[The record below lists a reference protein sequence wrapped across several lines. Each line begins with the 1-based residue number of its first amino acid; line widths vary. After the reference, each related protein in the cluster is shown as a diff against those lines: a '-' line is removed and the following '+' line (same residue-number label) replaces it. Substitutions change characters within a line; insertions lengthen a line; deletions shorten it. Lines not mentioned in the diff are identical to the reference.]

1 MDPNEKE
8 NNTEQQTGPVWDVRP
23 PRVSP
28 WMRLLQI
35 ASAVLAVGVVVIGIG
50 TAWNHRPTYSAF
62 AAATPRPTAT
72 YKPSTPQPTATPEE
86 PEPSEEPDA
95 TLKPLSD
102 EEIEALLLE
111 LGITQ
116 EKLDILNESVEV
128 EVEDTTYDTAKDYF
142 GEEDA
147 KLDFDFDPPPPPP
160 VVTPEPTPAPT
171 PEPTPEPTPTPTP
184 EPTPEPEITPEPT
197 PDENGDIPTAEPT
210 PESTPTPEKTPEP
223 TAEPT
228 ATPVATPPTDGP
240 VMQGVGDS
248 DLIRRYN
255 DWDAGLKQYTWQ
267 MAKHYNVSYELVLA
281 IIYNESRFIPGL
293 THVNSNG
300 TTDWGLMQV
309 NDVCFD
315 LLHRQLGIQSMEEL
329 LDPYKSIQAGCAIL
343 GYHRRYVD
351 NEEDALLRYQ
361 VGAGNYQAYKEI
373 GKVPLVHTKTIGWR
387 DQLIAA
393 GV

>member
-1 MDPNEKE
+1 MDPNENDK
-8 NNTEQQTGPVWDVRP
+8 NIEQQTGPVWDVRP
-23 PRVSP
+23 PRISP

-35 ASAVLAVGVVVIGIG
+35 ASAVLAAGVVVIGIG
-50 TAWNHRPTYSAF
+50 TAWNHRPMYSAF

-72 YKPSTPQPTATPEE
+72 HMPRPKPTATPEA
-86 PEPSEEPDA
+86 PKPSETPDA
-95 TLKPLSD
+95 TLKPLTD
-102 EEIEALLLE
+102 EDIEAILLE

-116 EKLDILNESVEV
+116 EKLDLLNKSVEV
-128 EVEDTTYDTAKDYF
+128 DTKDITYDTAKDYF
-142 GEEDA
+142 GEEDVE
-147 KLDFDFDPPPPPP
+147 LDFDVEPPPPPP
-160 VVTPEPTPAPT
+160 VETPAPTPVPTPKPT
-171 PEPTPEPTPTPTP
+171 PEPTPEPTPVP
-184 EPTPEPEITPEPT
+184 ETTPEPT
-197 PDENGDIPTAEPT
+197 PDENGVIPAPEAT
-210 PESTPTPEKTPEP
+210 PEPTPTPENTPEP
-223 TAEPT
+223 APEPPST
-228 ATPVATPPTDGP
+228 QEPPSEGP

-255 DWDAGLKQYTWQ
+255 DWDPGLKQYTWQ
-267 MAKHYNVSYELVLA
+267 VAQHYNVSYELVLA
-281 IIYNESRFIPGL
+281 IIYNESRFVPGL

-361 VGAGNYQAYKEI
+361 VGAGNYQAYKEM
-373 GKVPLVHTKTIGWR
+373 GKVPVVHTKTIGWR

>member
-1 MDPNEKE
+1 MDPKE
-8 NNTEQQTGPVWDVRP
+8 QDKHTQQNTGPVWDVRP
-23 PRVSP
+23 PKVSR
-28 WMRLLQI
+28 WIRLLQI
-35 ASAVLAVGVVVIGIG
+35 TSAVLAVGVLVIGIG
-50 TAWNHRPTYSAF
+50 TAWNHRPTYRAF

-72 YKPSTPQPTATPEE
+72 DRLATPRPTATPEQ
-86 PEPSEEPDA
+86 PESSAQPD
-95 TLKPLSD
+95 TTVKPLTD
-102 EEIEALLLE
+102 EEMEAILLE

-116 EKLDILNESVEV
+116 DKLDLLNQSVEV
-128 EVEDTTYDTAKDYF
+128 DTKDTTYDTAKDYF
-142 GEEDA
+142 GEEDV

-160 VVTPEPTPAPT
+160 AVTPEPVPTST
-171 PEPTPEPTPTPTP
+171 PEPTQEPTPQ
-184 EPTPEPEITPEPT
+184 PTPEPEMTPEPA
-197 PDENGDIPTAEPT
+197 PDENGVAPTKEPT
-210 PESTPTPEKTPEP
+210 LEPTSTPEP

-228 ATPVATPPTDGP
+228 ATPAETLPADGP
-240 VMQGVGDS
+240 VMQGTGDS

-281 IIYNESRFIPGL
+281 IIYNESRFVPGL

-329 LDPYKSIQAGCAIL
+329 LEPYKSIQAGCAIL

-351 NEEDALLRYQ
+351 KEEDALLRYQ
-361 VGAGNYQAYKEI
+361 VGAGNYQAYKEM